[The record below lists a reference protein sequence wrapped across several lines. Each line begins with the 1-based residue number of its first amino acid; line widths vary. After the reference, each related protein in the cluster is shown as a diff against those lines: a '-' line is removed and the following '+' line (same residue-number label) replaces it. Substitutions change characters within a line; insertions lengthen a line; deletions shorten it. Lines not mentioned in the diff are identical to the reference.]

1 MILKLHNISGV
12 FIEETKLKKLR
23 TFNIVI
29 GSWIVILINLNTF
42 NFSPLHIFKN
52 NYYNNK
58 CLLS

>member
-29 GSWIVILINLNTF
+29 GSWIVILINLV
-42 NFSPLHIFKN
+42 S
-52 NYYNNK
+52 
-58 CLLS
+58 CADLSLVPWFVL